1 MRFLSVDLSFVT
13 DAGASSNSMTE
24 NLTSNSIDIRTV
36 YGCSLQFK
44 YTGAPEGTMTVEA
57 TDDEIVPAASQNWVT
72 VAGSS
77 VTVTGVGDWIYN
89 IADLNTGFI
98 RLRYTFTSGTGT
110 LTAKIVTKGV

>member
-44 YTGAPEGTMTVEA
+44 YTGAPVGTMTVEA
-57 TDDEIVPAASQNWVT
+57 TDDEIIPAVSQNWVT
-72 VAGSS
+72 VLNSS
-77 VTVTGVGDWIYN
+77 VAVSGTGDHIYN
-89 IADLNTGFI
+89 IAGLNTGFI

-110 LTAKIVTKGV
+110 LTGKIVTKGV

>member
-1 MRFLSVDLSFVT
+1 MRYLSVDLSFVT
-13 DAGASSNSMTE
+13 DAGTSSNSMTQ

-57 TDDEIVPAASQNWVT
+57 TDDEVIPAVNQNWVT

-77 VTVTGVGDWIYN
+77 VTVTAEGDWIYN

-98 RLRYTFTSGTGT
+98 RLRYTFTSGAGT
-110 LTAKIVTKGV
+110 LTGKIVTKGV